1 MQHTTF
7 VRAKQAVM
15 KAGQHSYKDRRRKK
29 RVFRALWIVRLN
41 AALRERGMPYSRFV
55 KVLREKQIGL
65 NRKALSELALH
76 EPEVFAEVVRAVR

>member
-15 KAGQHSYKDRRRKK
+15 KAGQHAYKDRRRKK

-76 EPEVFAEVVRAVR
+76 EPEVFAEVVRAVK